1 MMWFF
6 RHFWIF
12 ISYHIFLLNQVE
24 GAIAIPP
31 SNSAPL
37 PLFCPSVCPS
47 VCPSI
52 GLLTTFSGFCTFA
65 DKSLGRNGIELEMQ
79 MFPDDLPLAKID
91 ADGYCCHFM
100 RSSVRPTIH
109 GLGFVYCI
117 QSAWKKWPTIW
128 HADVSR
134 WLTLSIHGCL
144 WILLLVCLSVHL
156 SVCSFTAFSGGCAFA
171 DKSLGTN
178 GVIIGRWLLPSLVDT
193 GDICCHYWQH
203 ILVIYWHIFHS
214 GGFHHICNIKCRL
227 DYRYSPQNIFNA
239 KNFSPHKKPISLL
252 NVLICTKGMQRT
264 WWPEAVKPVLSLSL
278 DRIVSASPT
287 LLLNA
292 MLARWAQFC
301 KDCYIIST
309 CTPSCPATG
318 TAWLWGLA
326 QAGAWLCYPLRWL
339 SIYNKEWDITV
350 IQPISSTSTSELFR
364 KALVDVWIDLYL
376 LKFQFLA
383 ILCVFCLPFT

>member
-37 PLFCPSVCPS
+37 PLFCPSVCLS

-79 MFPDDLPLAKID
+79 MFPDDYPWPTLMPMGIVVIS
-91 ADGYCCHFM
+91 C
-100 RSSVRPTIH
+100 VRPSVH

-144 WILLLVCLSVHL
+144 WILLLVHL
-156 SVCSFTAFSGGCAFA
+156 SVCGIFSKVRVGAKRA
-171 DKSLGTN
+171 V
-178 GVIIGRWLLPSLVDT
+178 VIIGRWLLPSLVDT

-203 ILVIYWHIFHS
+203 ILVLYGI
-214 GGFHHICNIKCRL
+214 G
-227 DYRYSPQNIFNA
+227 
-239 KNFSPHKKPISLL
+239 
-252 NVLICTKGMQRT
+252 
-264 WWPEAVKPVLSLSL
+264 
-278 DRIVSASPT
+278 
-287 LLLNA
+287 
-292 MLARWAQFC
+292 
-301 KDCYIIST
+301 IIST
-309 CTPSCPATG
+309 KFIQFINEGP
-318 TAWLWGLA
+318 
-326 QAGAWLCYPLRWL
+326 YFPLYQL
-339 SIYNKEWDITV
+339 E
-350 IQPISSTSTSELFR
+350 
-364 KALVDVWIDLYL
+364 
-376 LKFQFLA
+376 
-383 ILCVFCLPFT
+383 

>member
-1 MMWFF
+1 MTWFF
-6 RHFWIF
+6 WTFLNFHFLSHFPPKPSWGGH
-12 ISYHIFLLNQVE
+12 SNTPP
-24 GAIAIPP
+24 AIVPP
-31 SNSAPL
+31 PL

-79 MFPDDLPLAKID
+79 MFPDDLPLANID

-100 RSSVRPTIH
+100 PSSVRPTIH

-156 SVCSFTAFSGGCAFA
+156 SVCSFTAFSGGCVFS

-178 GVIIGRWLLPSLVDT
+178 GVIFGRWLLPSLVDT

-203 ILVIYWHIFHS
+203 ILV
-214 GGFHHICNIKCRL
+214 
-227 DYRYSPQNIFNA
+227 
-239 KNFSPHKKPISLL
+239 
-252 NVLICTKGMQRT
+252 
-264 WWPEAVKPVLSLSL
+264 
-278 DRIVSASPT
+278 
-287 LLLNA
+287 
-292 MLARWAQFC
+292 
-301 KDCYIIST
+301 YI
-309 CTPSCPATG
+309 
-318 TAWLWGLA
+318 W
-326 QAGAWLCYPLRWL
+326 
-339 SIYNKEWDITV
+339 
-350 IQPISSTSTSELFR
+350 
-364 KALVDVWIDLYL
+364 
-376 LKFQFLA
+376 
-383 ILCVFCLPFT
+383 

>member
-79 MFPDDLPLAKID
+79 MFPDDLPLANID

-134 WLTLSIHGCL
+134 WLTLSIQYTCGYGGYLLPLLAAHSSSLCIYISAAKVLTRCFFLQIFERILFIWAIRHPASGYVQGMNDL
-144 WILLLVCLSVHL
+144 VTPFFVVFLSEFIDTGVWVSRLEGALTHWGRDTMADIFQTFLNAFSWICMNFDSNFTE
-156 SVCSFTAFSGGCAFA
+156 VCS
-171 DKSLGTN
+171 
-178 GVIIGRWLLPSLVDT
+178 
-193 GDICCHYWQH
+193 
-203 ILVIYWHIFHS
+203 
-214 GGFHHICNIKCRL
+214 
-227 DYRYSPQNIFNA
+227 
-239 KNFSPHKKPISLL
+239 
-252 NVLICTKGMQRT
+252 
-264 WWPEAVKPVLSLSL
+264 
-278 DRIVSASPT
+278 
-287 LLLNA
+287 
-292 MLARWAQFC
+292 
-301 KDCYIIST
+301 
-309 CTPSCPATG
+309 
-318 TAWLWGLA
+318 
-326 QAGAWLCYPLRWL
+326 
-339 SIYNKEWDITV
+339 
-350 IQPISSTSTSELFR
+350 
-364 KALVDVWIDLYL
+364 
-376 LKFQFLA
+376 
-383 ILCVFCLPFT
+383 